1 MSRPGDREG
10 ERAFAKA
17 EVVSITVTGK
27 AGASTD
33 PKGNEVVLAKGVENA
48 TLNAGNAA
56 VSGGKVTFEASITGP
71 EWSKNLVATD
81 IEFKYQVE
89 SNGVVVVPEIT
100 TAINPTKAGGNLY
113 TFTESNISHSTPAG
127 AGISAALPVK
137 VTITE
142 ITYKAAD
149 IKYVDDDMNDITAD
163 VLKAA
168 GTTLDNTSSSESKL
182 STSTTGTSFGVGYTS
197 ADKTTTKL
205 TAKIISGSGTG
216 VTGEALSA
224 ALSTATASGLS
235 TAATALKA
243 NAKGDGFVVVQISG
257 IKDLKP
263 LFTLTADTA
272 NLTNGT
278 GVAISGFGPG
288 SGAEL
293 LKLAIGP
300 AEAGTGIESTK
311 PVTVDAAISAAT
323 TFYAYKVKIVG
334 LGETGWLNTTDGL
347 TGRIF
352 SGTISGNRVIKDSD
366 ITIEVVEKFAATK
379 AEQTGDKLTV
389 TFNRPV
395 DAGAVKPS
403 DLVINPGT
411 FTIGSIAQA
420 GERAIELTLSGTI
433 ASNNV
438 ITIGTGVV
446 DKENTANAASGTQ
459 TLTATVSGSTT
470 TWAVS

>member
-1 MSRPGDREG
+1 MGG

-33 PKGNEVVLAKGVENA
+33 PKGNEVVLAEGVENA

-168 GTTLDNTSSSESKL
+168 GTTLDNTSTKESKL
-182 STSTTGTSFGVGYTS
+182 PTSTTGASFGVGYTS

-288 SGAEL
+288 SGTEL

-300 AEAGTGIESTK
+300 AQAGTGIESTK
-311 PVTVDAAISAAT
+311 TVTVDATISAAT
-323 TFYAYKVKIVG
+323 TFYAYKVKIAG
-334 LGETGWLNTTDGL
+334 LGETDWLNATDGL

-352 SGTISGNRVIKDSD
+352 SGTISENKVIEDSD
-366 ITIEVVEKFAATK
+366 ITIEVVEQFAATK

-433 ASNNV
+433 ASNDV
-438 ITIGTGVV
+438 ITIGAGVV
-446 DKENTANAASGTQ
+446 DKENTANAADGSQ